1 MVGFIKLTGKMRRI
15 ASTFVVAVVMM
26 NLLITGALVSL
37 QYASAIED
45 ASSADLLCK
54 QEETTDGQQSETLS
68 MTEFNE
74 EISEIETFTY
84 DEVHNEVSSD
94 LREVREETM
103 MVSVSRQAD
112 LGKSREVQIMSVS
125 TGPEL
130 NSQGG
135 LLEINNPD
143 PEYTN
148 KVVSITGNNRDNL
161 ERLVMGE
168 AGGEGFEGAALVAQA
183 IKDTMLLEDNYDVK
197 WIKKEYK
204 YSASLNKEP
213 NEDAIN
219 AVKYVF
225 DDGGYVVKHRLIYFY
240 APKWVKNHW
249 SGFHESQDFIIEWSG
264 HKFFDL
270 AD

>member
-1 MVGFIKLTGKMRRI
+1 MVDYIKLTLKMRRI

-26 NLLITGALVSL
+26 NLLITGALVNL

-54 QEETTDGQQSETLS
+54 QEENIDGQQSETLS
-68 MTEFNE
+68 VTELKE
-74 EISEIETFTY
+74 EINEIKTFTY
-84 DEVHNEVSSD
+84 DEVHNEISSD
-94 LREVREETM
+94 LREETM

-112 LGKSREVQIMSVS
+112 LGKSREVQIMSIS
-125 TGPEL
+125 TEPEL

-183 IKDTMLLEDNYDVK
+183 IKDTMLLEDNYDIK

-213 NEDAIN
+213 NEDVIN
-219 AVKYVF
+219 AVKFIF

-249 SGFHESQDFIIEWSG
+249 SGFHESQDFIIEWGG

>member
-1 MVGFIKLTGKMRRI
+1 
-15 ASTFVVAVVMM
+15 M
-26 NLLITGALVSL
+26 NVLITGALVNL

-45 ASSADLLCK
+45 VSSADLLCK
-54 QEETTDGQQSETLS
+54 LEETEGQQSEDLDLVELDPITDK
-68 MTEFNE
+68 T
-74 EISEIETFTY
+74 ETFTY
-84 DEVHNEVSSD
+84 DEKHNEILSEFKD
-94 LREVREETM
+94 EQLETQ

-183 IKDTMLLEDNYDVK
+183 IKDTMILEDEYSVVK
-197 WIKKEYK
+197 IKDDYGYCADFSKT
-204 YSASLNKEP
+204 P
-213 NEDAIN
+213 NEDTLD
-219 AVKYVF
+219 AVSYVF
-225 DDGGYVVKHRLIYFY
+225 DEGGYAVKHRLIYFY
-240 APKWVKNHW
+240 APRWVKNNW
-249 SGFHESQDFIIEWSG
+249 SRFHESQNFIIQHKG
-264 HKFFDL
+264 HKFFDRTF
-270 AD
+270 

>member
-1 MVGFIKLTGKMRRI
+1 MRRVARI
-15 ASTFVVAVVMM
+15 FTLAVVIM
-26 NLLITGALVSL
+26 NVLITSAIMEI

-45 ASSADLLCK
+45 VSSADLLCK
-54 QEETTDGQQSETLS
+54 LEETEGQQSEDLDLVELDPITDK
-68 MTEFNE
+68 T
-74 EISEIETFTY
+74 ETFTY
-84 DEVHNEVSSD
+84 DEKHNEILSEFKD
-94 LREVREETM
+94 EQLETQM
-103 MVSVSRQAD
+103 MSVSRQAD
-112 LGKSREVQIMSVS
+112 LGKSREVQIMSIS
-125 TGPEL
+125 TEPEL

-148 KVVSITGNNRDNL
+148 KVVSINGNNRDNL

-213 NEDAIN
+213 NEDVIN
-219 AVKYVF
+219 AVKFIF

-240 APKWVKNHW
+240 APRWVKNNW
-249 SGFHESQDFIIEWSG
+249 SRFHESQNFIIQHKG
-264 HKFFDL
+264 HKFFDRTF
-270 AD
+270 